1 MEFAADLHLHSRY
14 AGGVS
19 KAMTLPAI
27 AAWAQRKGMDLL
39 GTGDCLQES
48 WLKEIELALEPA
60 EPGLFRLRPETQ
72 VQVDRTVPPALR
84 RPLRFV
90 LSTEVH
96 CAPAGT
102 PPLGGIHHLI
112 YFPSLDSVRRLR
124 SRLEPI
130 GDLTDGRPMLG
141 IDSYQLLQAV
151 VEQNDGLKLAPAH
164 VLNPWYASLGTISGA
179 RSLETLFRDLTPQ
192 LCAVE
197 MGLTST
203 PAMCGRLSTLDRHA
217 LFCCSDAHSLAN
229 IGREYLVVDIEPSFD
244 HLFAAIQSSQSP
256 HRRGMVKY
264 PVARARYYPNWCG
277 HCQRGDFAQ
286 KCPECGKPLV
296 AGSRDRLEAVAD
308 RRLPDQRAEAAHCQ
322 QLRPLELLLADL
334 GQCSPKSKAVSRD
347 YDRLVSAVGNERYIL
362 TRASAEQLALESTPQ
377 IARQIVEQRTA
388 TPGSKPVA
396 APLVPANRELG
407 GDQLSLRL

>member
-1 MEFAADLHLHSRY
+1 MELAADLHLHSRY

-60 EPGLFRLRPETQ
+60 EAGLFRLRPETQ
-72 VQVDRTVPPALR
+72 AQVDRVVPLALR

-112 YFPSLDSVRRLR
+112 YFPSLDAVRRLR
-124 SRLEPI
+124 SRLVPL
-130 GDLTDGRPMLG
+130 GDLTDGRPTLG
-141 IDSYQLLQAV
+141 IDSYQLLQLV
-151 VEQNDGLKLAPAH
+151 VEQADGLKFAPAH
-164 VLNPWYASLGTISGA
+164 VFNPWYASLGTISGA
-179 RSLETLFRDLTPQ
+179 RALETLFRELTPQ

-197 MGLTST
+197 MGLTAT
-203 PAMCGRLSTLDRHA
+203 PAMCARMSTLDRHA

-244 HLFAAIQSSQSP
+244 QLFAAIQSAASP
-256 HRRGMVKY
+256 LRRGLVKY
-264 PVARARYYPNWCG
+264 PLARARYYPNWCG

-286 KCPECGKPLV
+286 RCPACGKPLV
-296 AGSRDRLEAVAD
+296 AGSRDRLEAIAD
-308 RRLPDQRAEAAHCQ
+308 RPLPDPRAEAVHCQ
-322 QLRPLELLLADL
+322 QLRPLQLLLADL
-334 GQCSPKSKAVSRD
+334 GQCSPKSKAVARD
-347 YDRLVSAVGNERYIL
+347 YDRLIGAAGNERYIL
-362 TRASAEQLALESTPQ
+362 TQAPAEQLAVESTPQ
-377 IARQIVEQRTA
+377 IARLIVEQRTA
-388 TPGSKPVA
+388 TPEFSPA
-396 APLVPANRELG
+396 ALPIPANRELG
-407 GDQLSLRL
+407 SHQLSLQW